1 MTPPSVSY
9 ILASRNKQQLED
21 DPPEVALP
29 ALLALPLELRRKIYS
44 HLLPRTNFNIQTYR
58 GGRTIW
64 EVGNIA
70 LFSVCRQLYDE
81 CAAMLYGENI
91 FEIRVG
97 YDRVEFVQLRK
108 LKWNGV
114 VPLSTPLFSD
124 FFADRVVKRMRWVV
138 VNIQYVDDYTGKSRL
153 VVW

>member
-1 MTPPSVSY
+1 MAPISVAS
-9 ILASRNKQQLED
+9 ILASRNKQSVQE
-21 DPPEVALP
+21 PPEVALP
-29 ALLALPLELRRKIYS
+29 PLLALPLELRRKIYS
-44 HLLPRTNFNIQTYR
+44 YLLPRTNFNIQTYR

-64 EVGNIA
+64 EVGNVAI
-70 LFSVCRQLYDE
+70 LSVCHQLYDE
-81 CAAMLYGENI
+81 CAAILYGENI

-124 FFADRVVKRMRWVV
+124 FFGDRVVKRMRWVV
-138 VNIQYVDDYTGKSRL
+138 VNIQYVDDYTGESRQC
-153 VVW
+153 